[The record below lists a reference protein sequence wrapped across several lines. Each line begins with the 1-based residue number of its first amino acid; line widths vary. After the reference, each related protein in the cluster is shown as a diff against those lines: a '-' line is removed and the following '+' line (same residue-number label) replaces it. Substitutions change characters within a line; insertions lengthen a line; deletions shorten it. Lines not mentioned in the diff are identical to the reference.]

1 MLMYLMIDF
10 TCNFI
15 LFDMFKDEQNKF
27 LKNCLLTSYAIT
39 FDQITFFLSLNLFSE
54 ENVSLNL
61 FCYNSIFKDRVLFQ

>member
-1 MLMYLMIDF
+1 MFMYLMIDF

-39 FDQITFFLSLNLFSE
+39 FDQITFFFIIK
-54 ENVSLNL
+54 
-61 FCYNSIFKDRVLFQ
+61 FIFRGKREVKFILL

>member
-1 MLMYLMIDF
+1 MFMYLMIDF

-39 FDQITFFLSLNLFSE
+39 FDQITLFFIIKF
-54 ENVSLNL
+54 
-61 FCYNSIFKDRVLFQ
+61 IFRGKREFKFILL